1 MCRRGGGHFVRPRSG
16 PAAGLRGPGVGDTH
30 TGHTPVTAVQAALS
44 AGEAVPPCNARSPS
58 AGGGAGEDG
67 EAAGEGEA
75 AP

>member
-1 MCRRGGGHFVRPRSG
+1 MPPRGRPFCAAPTRPRRGLEGTGGG
-16 PAAGLRGPGVGDTH
+16 GTH
-30 TGHTPVTAVQAALS
+30 AGHTPVTAVQAALS

-75 AP
+75 AR